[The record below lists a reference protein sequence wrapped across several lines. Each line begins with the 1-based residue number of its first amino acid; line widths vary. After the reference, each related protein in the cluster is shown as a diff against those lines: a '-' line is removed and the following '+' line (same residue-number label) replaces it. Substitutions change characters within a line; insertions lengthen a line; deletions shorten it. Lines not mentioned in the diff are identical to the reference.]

1 MQAIGAG
8 TTTVTLHANG
18 MSASVSVTVTI
29 SGRQVDIS
37 PGSLTFD
44 ALGDTKSVRVRV
56 LDEHGDEDP
65 DATFSAFST
74 FSGNLPK
81 GIVISWVDD
90 VHLEVTAEGPGSGQ
104 ITISSDGAAFAIL
117 PVTVFQE
124 PASLEVSPASATLAV
139 GGTTTVRATV
149 KDANGNPI
157 HVNEGDGRGG
167 LHVYWTTSDSSV
179 ATVEPTR
186 ACAGAAPPRRSQ
198 GSGQAQPR
206 LRVGGVATLS
216 GRPR

>member
-139 GGTTTVRATV
+139 GRDDHG
-149 KDANGNPI
+149 
-157 HVNEGDGRGG
+157 EGDGQGRERQPNPRERRRRKGRSPCVLDDERFQRGDGRANSGVRGG
-167 LHVYWTTSDSSV
+167 SGYDPRILNTSPLWS
-179 ATVEPTR
+179 
-186 ACAGAAPPRRSQ
+186 
-198 GSGQAQPR
+198 
-206 LRVGGVATLS
+206 
-216 GRPR
+216 